1 MNINLSTRNVIIFA
15 SVLLFLLILWYFK
28 TIVIY
33 LISAG
38 VISLIG
44 KPIMSFLR
52 KFEYK
57 KFRIPSPLAAL
68 VAIAVIISSIL
79 ALSAIFIPLIFQQF
93 IVLSNLD
100 YVKIAEALKQP
111 IEQMNAFAHK
121 YHLIEDNSI
130 SVDTYL
136 ANQIKSY
143 LNAGKI
149 WSYAN
154 SIVSFSAQFFTAMVA
169 ISFMSFFFLQD
180 EKMFFNIISSAAP
193 SSIQH
198 RVMRVLEHC
207 RILLTDYFIG
217 LIKQNICFALFI
229 AIGLSIVGVKNAIL
243 IGFIAGIL
251 NFIPYVGAI
260 MAGMIALAM
269 GFTESLD
276 LNFVNEM
283 LPKLG
288 WTIAVFGISMSIDHL
303 ITSTYF
309 ASNSVKAHPIEIFIV
324 ILMGA
329 QLAGILGMFLAIPT
343 YSILRILAKEF
354 LSEFSFVR
362 KLTDDLQIDA
372 SE

>member
-1 MNINLSTRNVIIFA
+1 MNIKLSVRNIVIFVSI
-15 SVLLFLLILWYFK
+15 VLFFLLLWYFK

-38 VISLIG
+38 VVSLIG

-57 KFRIPSPLAAL
+57 KFRIPSPMAAL
-68 VAIAVIISSIL
+68 VAIALIISCIM

-93 IVLSNLD
+93 MVLSNLD
-100 YVKIAEALKQP
+100 YIKIAEALKQP
-111 IEQMNAFAHK
+111 IEQINNFAHK
-121 YHLIEDNSI
+121 YHLIEDSSI

-136 ANQIKSY
+136 INQVKVY
-143 LNAGKI
+143 LSAGKI
-149 WSYAN
+149 WTYAN
-154 SIVSFSAQFFTAMVA
+154 SIVSFSAHFFVAMIA
-169 ISFMSFFFLQD
+169 ISFISFFFLQD

-193 SSIQH
+193 SSVQH
-198 RVMRVLEHC
+198 KVMRVLEHC

-229 AIGLSIVGVKNAIL
+229 SIGLSIVGIKNAIL

-251 NFIPYVGAI
+251 NFIPYIGAI
-260 MAGMIALAM
+260 MAGMIALTM
-269 GFTESLD
+269 GFGESLD
-276 LNFVNEM
+276 LNFVNDT

-288 WTIAVFGISMSIDHL
+288 WIIVVFGISMSIDHL
-303 ITSTYF
+303 VTSTYF

-324 ILMGA
+324 ILMGG
-329 QLAGILGMFLAIPT
+329 QLAGILGMFLAIPS

-362 KLTDDLQIDA
+362 KLTDDLNI
-372 SE
+372 